1 MAILLNLVKS
11 CNEHLFEKCY
21 NCPRMVS
28 LGNNCLK
35 VFQNAQLR
43 YCNHTSSIMYTFY
56 ATVMPKVRVVVAFHS
71 HAG

>member
-1 MAILLNLVKS
+1 MVNKIHARRNDHFLKKFTIR
-11 CNEHLFEKCY
+11 
-21 NCPRMVS
+21 PRMVS

-35 VFQNAQLR
+35 VFQNAQPR